1 MRYFLFLAVLILVS
15 CCSPEIRWGEQ
26 TVILVSNQ
34 PPPYFYLDATGII
47 FASPGKGGRTGVTG
61 TVFAISKDF
70 LLTAGHVC
78 EQYDNFK
85 KKKMVGNTVVGTT
98 GGHGNPEQM
107 IVVNIIKYS
116 LRPDL
121 CLLRSNDHGMSTLKV
136 SNQYKSVRSGNPVIV
151 PGAPSG
157 YFPVTRDGRVSS
169 TAAPAHGGPSR
180 KRLLIDVFAEEGSS
194 GSPVIWNR
202 EVIGLLM
209 SVPTKPKNSAL
220 AVTAP
225 TILNFI
231 NDINLED
238 E

>member
-1 MRYFLFLAVLILVS
+1 MRILLFLTALFAIS

-26 TVILVSNQ
+26 TVVLVSNQ

-47 FASPGKGGRTGVTG
+47 FASSGKGGRTGVTG
-61 TVFAISKDF
+61 TVFAISKDY

-78 EQYDNFK
+78 EQYNDFK
-85 KKKMVGNTVVGTT
+85 KKKMVGNTIVGTT
-98 GGHGNPEQM
+98 GGHGNPKQM
-107 IVVNIIKYS
+107 IIVNIVRYS

-121 CLLRSNDHGMSTLKV
+121 CLLRSNNHGMSALKV
-136 SNQYKSVRSGNPVIV
+136 SSQYKSVRSGNPIIV

-169 TAAPAHGGPSR
+169 TESPAHGGPSR
-180 KRLLIDVFAEEGSS
+180 KRLLIDIFAEEGSS
-194 GSPVIWNR
+194 GSPVIWHR
-202 EVIGLLM
+202 EVIGLLI
-209 SVPTKPKNSAL
+209 SIPNKPKNSAL

-231 NDINLED
+231 DDINLED
-238 E
+238 D